1 MQQKGQVHSKAAT
14 DGEQPN
20 IFLPQVLEPMLPPFP
35 LAPEPSPESS
45 YLFSSLSRGPS
56 WSRAS
61 RNSKLP
67 LGKGEKKHSGRRIKQ
82 APGSSIN

>member
-1 MQQKGQVHSKAAT
+1 MQQKGQVYSKAAT
-14 DGEQPN
+14 DGERPN
-20 IFLPQVLEPMLPPFP
+20 IFQMPEPMLPPFA

-56 WSRAS
+56 WSGAS

-67 LGKGEKKHSGRRIKQ
+67 LGKGERKHSGRRVKQ
-82 APGSSIN
+82 APGSSVH